1 MNREEEGNMEVRN
14 RSSLAAFADQNTVIL
29 TTYRRDGSEVDT
41 PVHIA
46 VEGDHA
52 FIRTYAK
59 TWKAKRLRANPQ
71 VVVWPATIGKMNAM
85 RATMRATDARR
96 AGAGIPARAR
106 MLTGGEYKHAA
117 RVLRHR
123 FPLAHGVIIPLTH
136 RLWRTRTI
144 NV

>member
-1 MNREEEGNMEVRN
+1 METRN
-14 RSSLAAFADQNTVIL
+14 RIGLATLADQNTVVL

-59 TWKAKRLRANPQ
+59 TWKAKRLHANPQ
-71 VVVWPATIGKMNAM
+71 VVVWPATIGTMNAM
-85 RATMRATDARR
+85 LATMRQKDAKRV
-96 AGAGIPARAR
+96 GAGIPARAR
-106 MLTGGEYKHAA
+106 ILSGAEYRHAA

-123 FPLAHGVIIPLTH
+123 FPLTHGLIIPLIH
-136 RLWRTRTI
+136 RLWRTQTV
-144 NV
+144 NVELTAR